1 MWSRNFLLFK
11 RKRNFLKR
19 IQGRKLCK
27 MSMKDFS
34 LSYFHSMQALTF
46 AGVEKIV
53 HQSVPDPGILQ
64 DTDAIVQIT
73 LSGICGSDLHVYH
86 GREAGL
92 DNGTVMGHEF
102 VGTVIE
108 SGAGV
113 KKFKK
118 GNRVLSPFT
127 TSCGECFYCRI
138 GLTCR
143 CEKGNLFGWVQAGHG
158 LHGAQAEYIRVPMAD
173 TTLISL
179 SNDLSEEKG
188 LLLGDI
194 FSTGYFCAENA
205 GVNREGVNVVI
216 GCGPVGLMTI
226 VAARH
231 LGSKNLFA
239 IDFSNERLQM
249 AKEFGAVP
257 LDPLSVD
264 INTAILNATNGRGA
278 DAVME
283 VVGSSD
289 ALRLAIDL
297 LRPGGTISSVGVH
310 TAQHFSFSPGEAYDK
325 NIIYK
330 IGRCP
335 AHYYAE
341 KLLKEEV
348 IQQYPVER
356 IITHRFDLER
366 GAAAYDTFDKK
377 LDNCIKA
384 ILYP

>member
-1 MWSRNFLLFK
+1 
-11 RKRNFLKR
+11 
-19 IQGRKLCK
+19 
-27 MSMKDFS
+27 
-34 LSYFHSMQALTF
+34 MQALTF
-46 AGVEKIV
+46 GGVETII
-53 HQSVPDPGILQ
+53 HQSVPDPTVLEP
-64 DTDAIVQIT
+64 TDAIVQIT

-86 GREAGL
+86 GRETGI

-108 SGAGV
+108 TGDAV

-118 GNRVLSPFT
+118 GSRVLSPFT
-127 TSCGECFYCRI
+127 TSCGACFYCRI

-143 CEKGNLFGWVQAGHG
+143 CEKGALFGWVQAGHG
-158 LHGAQAEYIRVPMAD
+158 LHGAQAQYVRVPMAD

-205 GVNREGVNVVI
+205 DVNEKGTYVVI

-226 VAARH
+226 VAAKH
-231 LGSKNLFA
+231 LGAENLFA
-239 IDFSNERLQM
+239 IDLSDERLQM
-249 AKEFGAVP
+249 AKKFGAIP
-257 LDPLSVD
+257 L
-264 INTAILNATNGRGA
+264 NTSKTDARSAILSSTNGRGA

-283 VVGSSD
+283 AVGSAE

-310 TAQHFSFSPGEAYDK
+310 TAKSFSFSPGEAYNK
-325 NIIYK
+325 NLVYK

-335 AHYYAE
+335 AHYYTE

-348 IQQYPVER
+348 IQQYPVEK
-356 IITHRFDLER
+356 IITHHFGLEKGVR
-366 GAAAYDTFDKK
+366 AYEVFDKK

-384 ILYP
+384 VLHP

>member
-1 MWSRNFLLFK
+1 
-11 RKRNFLKR
+11 
-19 IQGRKLCK
+19 
-27 MSMKDFS
+27 
-34 LSYFHSMQALTF
+34 MQALTF
-46 AGVEKIV
+46 GGVETIV
-53 HQSVPDPGILQ
+53 HQSVPDPTILEP
-64 DTDAIVQIT
+64 TDAIVQIT

-86 GREAGL
+86 GRETGI

-108 SGAGV
+108 TGAGV

-118 GNRVLSPFT
+118 GSRVLSPFT
-127 TSCGECFYCRI
+127 TSCGACFYCRI

-143 CEKGNLFGWVQAGHG
+143 CEKGALFGWVQSGHG
-158 LHGAQAEYIRVPMAD
+158 LHGAQAQYIRVPMAD

-179 SNDLSEEKG
+179 SNDLGEEKG

-205 GVNREGVNVVI
+205 GVNEKGTYVVI

-226 VAARH
+226 VAAKH
-231 LGSKNLFA
+231 LGAANLFA
-239 IDFSNERLQM
+239 IDLSDKRLQM
-249 AKEFGAVP
+249 ALEFGAIPVNS
-257 LDPLSVD
+257 L
-264 INTAILNATNGRGA
+264 NTDAKTSILNSTNGRGA

-283 VVGSSD
+283 VVGSAE

-297 LRPGGTISSVGVH
+297 VRPGGTISSVGVH
-310 TAQHFSFSPGEAYDK
+310 TAENFSFSPGEAYDK
-325 NIIYK
+325 NLVYK

-341 KLLKEEV
+341 MLLKEEV
-348 IQQYPVER
+348 IQQYPVEK
-356 IITHRFDLER
+356 IITHHFGLEKGER
-366 GAAAYDTFDKK
+366 AYEVFDKK

-384 ILYP
+384 VLHP

>member
-1 MWSRNFLLFK
+1 
-11 RKRNFLKR
+11 
-19 IQGRKLCK
+19 
-27 MSMKDFS
+27 
-34 LSYFHSMQALTF
+34 MQALTF
-46 AGVEKIV
+46 GGLETVI
-53 HQSVPDPGILQ
+53 HQSVPDPQVLQ
-64 DTDAIVQIT
+64 PADAIVQIT

-86 GREAGL
+86 GRETGI

-102 VGTVIE
+102 VGTVTE
-108 SGAGV
+108 TGNAV
-113 KKFKK
+113 KKFKR
-118 GNRVLSPFT
+118 GSRVLSPFT
-127 TSCGECFYCRI
+127 TSCSECFYCRI

-143 CEKGNLFGWVQAGHG
+143 CEKGHLFGWVTAGDG
-158 LHGAQAEYIRVPMAD
+158 LHGAQAQYVRVPMAD

-205 GVNREGVNVVI
+205 GVNKKGTYIVI

-226 VAARH
+226 VAAKH
-231 LGSKNLFA
+231 LGAENLFA
-239 IDFSNERLQM
+239 IDLSDGRLQM
-249 AKEFGAVP
+249 AKEFGAIP
-257 LDPLSVD
+257 LNPTRTDVRTPIFD
-264 INTAILNATNGRGA
+264 KTNGRGA

-283 VVGSSD
+283 VVGSAD

-310 TAQHFSFSPGEAYDK
+310 TTKNFSFSPGEAYDK
-325 NIIYK
+325 NLAYK

-348 IQQYPVER
+348 IQRYPVEK
-356 IITHRFDLER
+356 IITHHFGLDK
-366 GAAAYDTFDKK
+366 GATAYEVFDKK

-384 ILYP
+384 VLHP